1 MLRWGMPIQI
11 VDANTEQ
18 RASYST
24 IPPQYCK
31 QQTFYTEL
39 TQFNGL
45 SKLDQ
50 SPVSDAMIWGE
61 IPDVDLMPLIE
72 ISKHVI
78 PLTVERNG
86 NTYFCTAFP
95 SGINVEMDG
104 LPYDVIKTAGHCLPN
119 QSDLFMTSGGV
130 RIGTRDGQEFPINSY
145 SVQIPNLDIEMM
157 LVPGVTYATSPFTI
171 QSGITPEVLEYLAT
185 NPVNFYQIAFP
196 NVSEGQVRIQ
206 KVSITSFNDLQIF
219 FAPTEESLKAGFSG
233 ANEGGG
239 SGGPIGYLVDGKFY
253 VLGITKGINSEGQ
266 IVSYIAVDPNNLV
279 EIMNAPDTSIINL
292 NWGQTPSVDNLQD
305 GEMVYTGDF
314 NISMIG
320 AELSKY
326 LPQEF
331 VEKALELI
339 GIRELTRTQTDNN
352 NPTEILIHASRLEI
366 DVKDSQ
372 GTWYTLYLQYNSDS
386 GEAEARIV
394 EDNSGS

>member
-1 MLRWGMPIQI
+1 MPIQV

-18 RASYST
+18 RAYST
-24 IPPQYCK
+24 IPPQYCA

-61 IPDVDLMPLIE
+61 IPDADLRSLIE

-86 NTYFCTAFP
+86 NKYLCTAFP
-95 SGINVEMDG
+95 SGINIELDG
-104 LPYDVIKTAGHCLPN
+104 VPHDIIQTAGHCLPN

-130 RIGTRDGQEFPINSY
+130 WVATREGQKFPTNSY
-145 SVQIPNLDIEMM
+145 SVQIPGRDLEMM
-157 LVPGVTYATSPFTI
+157 LIPGETYATSPFII
-171 QSGITPEVLEYLAT
+171 QSGITPEVLNYLAT

-196 NVSEGQVRIQ
+196 NVSQGSPRIQ
-206 KVSITSFNDLQIF
+206 KTSIISFNDQQIF
-219 FAPTEESLKAGFSG
+219 FAPSEDSLNAGFSSE
-233 ANEGGG
+233 NEGGG
-239 SGGPIGYLVDGKFY
+239 SGGPIGYVVDGKFY
-253 VLGITKGINSEGQ
+253 VLGTTKGINSDFQ
-266 IVSYIAVDPNNLV
+266 IVSYTAIDPNKLV
-279 EIMNAPDTSIINL
+279 EIMNAPETSIINL

-331 VEKALELI
+331 VEKALELM
-339 GIRELTRTQTDNN
+339 GIRELTRTQNDSK
-352 NPTEILIHASRLEI
+352 NPTEVLIHASRLEI

-372 GTWYTLYLQYNSDS
+372 GNWYSLSLQYNPNS
-386 GEAEARIV
+386 GAAEARIL
-394 EDNSGS
+394 EDNSGG